1 MQYVWQ
7 YRLIHT
13 VKLVTVDGQ
22 RIEVIN
28 PGSINTDAGPD
39 FFNADIKID
48 GQQWV
53 GNIEFHVR
61 ASDWYRHKHD
71 KDPAYDSVILHVV
84 EHDDSPVFRTT
95 GEKIP
100 QMELKCARDLNVHY
114 SALTGTAPSSLSC
127 AIHLPS
133 IPSIYIT
140 DWIIALAHQRLQQKV
155 ETLASIAS
163 AMNGDWDSASYIF
176 LARSLGFGKN
186 ADPFERLARAT
197 PLPFLRKHADNQS
210 ALEAILF
217 GQAGLI
223 AKDDTDSDSY
233 TKALRRDYDF
243 YRSKFN
249 LTTPGQLGWKF
260 ARMHPQN
267 FPYRRVAYLAAIIHK
282 GILYPERFHYDDTL
296 EVIRERLRIDLKGYW
311 SNHYSF
317 VGNPTPFPIQMSRSS
332 LDLII
337 INAIVP
343 VLYAWGIKNKEQWRI
358 DKALELM
365 SELKPENNTLVRM
378 FTDRGIKC
386 PDALTSQGLIQ
397 LRRNYC
403 ELRKCLMCRIGHRIL
418 TLAAIR

>member
-7 YRLIHT
+7 YRLIHS
-13 VKLVTVDGQ
+13 VKLVTVDGL
-22 RIEVIN
+22 RVEVIN
-28 PGSINTDAGPD
+28 PGMLNRDAGPD

-48 GQQWV
+48 GQQWA

-84 EHDDSPVFRTT
+84 EHDDSPVFRSN

-114 SALTGTAPSSLSC
+114 AALTNMASTSLSC
-127 AIHLPS
+127 SIHLPS

-140 DWIIALAHQRLQQKV
+140 DWILALAHQRLQQKV
-155 ETLASIAS
+155 EALTTIADTL
-163 AMNGDWDSASYIF
+163 NGDWDSASYIF
-176 LARSLGFGKN
+176 LSRALGFGKN
-186 ADPFERLARAT
+186 TDPFERLARAT
-197 PLPFLRKHADNQS
+197 PLPFLRKHADNTS
-210 ALEAILF
+210 AIEAILF
-217 GQAGLI
+217 GQAGFI
-223 AKDDTDSDSY
+223 PNDTEDNDY
-233 TKALRRDYDF
+233 TATLQRDYLF

-249 LTTPGQLGWKF
+249 LTPPQQLQWKF
-260 ARMHPQN
+260 SRMHPQN
-267 FPYRRVAYLAAIIHK
+267 FPYRRIAYLAAIIS
-282 GILYPERFHYDDTL
+282 GGLLYPERFHEDDTL
-296 EVIRERLRIDLKGYW
+296 ESIRQRLTIDLKGYW

-317 VGNPTPFPIQMSRSS
+317 GGNPSTYPIQMSRAS

-343 VLYAWGIKNKEQWRI
+343 LLYAWGIKHKEQWRI
-358 DKALELM
+358 DKAIDLM
-365 SELKPENNTLVRM
+365 SELKPENNSLVRM

-397 LRRNYC
+397 LRRTYC
-403 ELRKCLMCRIGHRIL
+403 EQRKCLMCRIGHRIL